1 MVFSSVCMSD
11 LSVYTTVKNA
21 VRLRRTA
28 FSGGSGCVLLRTM
41 GSKQR
46 CKKRFWKRRKLRK
59 RQKKRGRNP
68 DGTYKR
74 PEVTG
79 GQIIPPALV
88 ENQTAEYG
96 PDSSSESAAQDENNN
111 DISGLQGTAL
121 PRQKS
126 SSQTAEHGRMR
137 AAVPRQQLSSQTAE
151 HGRMRAAVCNFR
163 PRIRPIFSDAGAGS
177 SIRPTINPDDNDSS
191 LVLLPDNNKKK

>member
-1 MVFSSVCMSD
+1 
-11 LSVYTTVKNA
+11 
-21 VRLRRTA
+21 
-28 FSGGSGCVLLRTM
+28 M

-46 CKKRFWKRRKLRK
+46 CKNPFWKRRKLRK
-59 RQKKRGRNP
+59 RQKKRERNH

-137 AAVPRQQLSSQTAE
+137 AAVPRQQLSSQTVE
-151 HGRMRAAVCNFR
+151 H
-163 PRIRPIFSDAGAGS
+163 GS
-177 SIRPTINPDDNDSS
+177 SIISS
-191 LVLLPDNNKKK
+191 KIRTYYKSNKENFSSKGFRNLAQCTKED